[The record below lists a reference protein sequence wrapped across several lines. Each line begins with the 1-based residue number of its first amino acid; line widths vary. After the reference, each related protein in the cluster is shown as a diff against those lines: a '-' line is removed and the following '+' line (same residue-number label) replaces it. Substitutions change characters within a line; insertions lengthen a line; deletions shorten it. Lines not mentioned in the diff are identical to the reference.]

1 MTVLARLAA
10 VVSLL
15 LQAACFAQVS
25 HSSRLMDIAVNPHR
39 AFKDPRV
46 VALAVAAQRNDLRGI
61 DKALAE
67 GADVNA
73 TADQG
78 RGEQVTPL
86 MFALIPDQPLALER
100 LLAAGAKAN
109 VLFPNNYSPMLIA
122 LSKTDPR
129 FALLLL
135 QAGADPNGETPFGGP
150 GSLLGRA
157 IILGK
162 EAVVRRLLQL
172 GANAAGHYERQPL
185 LLNSIEWEKLGY
197 IPPLLAAGATWTDA
211 ETQAFCWYNTNKAAR
226 LDRTRPV
233 WSNLQATW
241 DALEA
246 RGIRVPCARIRQ

>member
-1 MTVLARLAA
+1 
-10 VVSLL
+10 
-15 LQAACFAQVS
+15 
-25 HSSRLMDIAVNPHR
+25 MDIAVNPGR

-109 VLFPNNYSPMLIA
+109 VLFPNKYSPMLIA

-157 IILGK
+157 IILNN
-162 EAVVRRLLQL
+162 EPVARRLLEL
-172 GANAAGHYERQPL
+172 GASATGRYENEPL
-185 LLNSIEWEKLGY
+185 LLKAIRWEQLSYVPK
-197 IPPLLAAGATWTDA
+197 LLAAGATWTDA
-211 ETQAFCWYNTNKAAR
+211 ETRSFCRYNTNNAAD
-226 LDRTRPV
+226 LDRNHPF
-233 WSNLQATW
+233 WANLQAAW

-246 RGIRVPCARIRQ
+246 RGIRVPCVRIRQ